1 MFDFAHP
8 YLLNLLWLIPAF
20 YVLYWWSRM
29 RRRRCLAAFG
39 HHDVIAH
46 LMPDVSPYKPA
57 FKMALRMVALAA
69 LIIVLARPRAGEQ
82 QHEESLA
89 GIEIMIAFDL
99 SNSMRASAT
108 DDPNGAARLDRARL
122 LLDKLVDR
130 LQGNKV
136 GMVVFAGTA
145 KTQLP
150 MTTDFGIARLYL
162 SELDPSMMQYQ
173 GTSLAE
179 AISMAAGGFTDA
191 EDVHKAII
199 LITDAEDHEGD
210 AIEAAKAA
218 ADKGIQLDV
227 IGLGSGT
234 GAPIPVPGHRGTY
247 MKDAEGNTVVTA
259 LNADLATQIAE
270 AGDGIFVNGASGDA
284 LDILTKQLD
293 KLQKS
298 QFKNVKYSSGAEQF
312 PLFAWIAFIFL
323 VLDLLVLDRKNNWL
337 SKYNFFSKKQS

>member
-8 YLLNLLWLIPAF
+8 YLLNLLWLVPAF
-20 YVLYWWSRM
+20 MAVFWWSRM
-29 RRRRCLAAFG
+29 RRRRRLARFG
-39 HHDVIAH
+39 RADVLAP
-46 LMPDVSPYKPA
+46 LMPAVSPYKPSV
-57 FKMALRMVALAA
+57 KLVLRMIALAA
-69 LIIVLARPRAGEQ
+69 LVIVLARPRAGER

-89 GIEIMIAFDL
+89 GIEVMIAFDL
-99 SNSMRASAT
+99 SNSMGASAT
-108 DDPNGAARLDRARL
+108 DDINGASRLDRARL

-162 SELDPSMMQYQ
+162 SELTPAMMQYQ

-179 AISMAAGGFTDA
+179 AISMAANGFSEAD
-191 EDVHKAII
+191 DVHRAII

-218 ADKGIQLDV
+218 ADKDIQLDV
-227 IGLGSGT
+227 IGLGTGS
-234 GAPIPVPGHRGTY
+234 GAPIPMPGKRGQY
-247 MKDAEGNTVVTA
+247 MQDNAGQTVKTA
-259 LNADLATQIAE
+259 LNEELARQIAE
-270 AGDGIFVNGASGDA
+270 AGKGIFVNGASGDA
-284 LDILTKQLD
+284 LDALTKQLD

-298 QFKNVKYSSGAEQF
+298 QFKNVKYTAGAEQF
-312 PLFAWIAFIFL
+312 PIFAWIALIFL
-323 VLDLLVLDRKNNWL
+323 VIDLFVLDRKNTWL
-337 SKYNFFSKKQS
+337 SKINFFSKK